1 MIINI
6 FKNRQIHLI
15 ILLLCVF
22 ILNVSLEYSRY
33 LDFIDNKIFETKV
46 EVSNV
51 YKKPKYNILK
61 LKSAN
66 FDFFSEFETSIEDE
80 EIEKLDILNVIILT
94 KNVSFLDY
102 IKGFYTKTIY
112 FERLQKEAIFKD
124 DILKKIKSN
133 HSDEMIIELF
143 NTLFLAIPVS
153 KELRAIFTNYSI
165 SHVVALSGF
174 HLVVLSFIIYWI
186 FYFPY
191 SFIHQ
196 KYFPYRNKRF
206 DILLLTIFILFN
218 YLLLTNIV
226 PSLLRAFTL
235 FCLGIF
241 LLRSNIK
248 LFSFMTLLFT
258 FLIVI
263 AFFPKYLF
271 SIGFWFSTLAVFY
284 IYLFIQYFKEINKW
298 ILFLF
303 FNIWMFLI
311 FNPIV
316 HYFFYETAIQQFYS
330 IPITIFFTLFYP
342 FEIFAHIFG
351 FSIYIDKYIKI
362 FLDYKFDVYMIKTP
376 LWFLV
381 IFVIN
386 SFVAIF
392 SKKAFITLNVLMIIF
407 NLYLYMMIL

>member
-33 LDFIDNKIFETKV
+33 LDFIDNEIFETKV
-46 EVSNV
+46 EVLNV

-66 FDFFSEFETSIEDE
+66 FDFFSEFEISIEDE
-80 EIEKLDILNVIILT
+80 EIEKLDNLNVLILT
-94 KNVSFLDY
+94 KNISFLDY

-112 FERLQKEAIFKD
+112 FEKLQKEAIFKD

-133 HSDEMIIELF
+133 HNDEMIIELF

-174 HLVVLSFIIYWI
+174 HLVVLSFVIYWI

-191 SFIHQ
+191 SFVHQ

-235 FCLGIF
+235 FCLGVF

-248 LFSFMTLLFT
+248 IVSFVTLLFT

-263 AFFPKYLF
+263 ALFPKYLF

-342 FEIFAHIFG
+342 FEIFAHIFN

-386 SFVAIF
+386 SFLAIF
-392 SKKAFITLNVLMIIF
+392 SKKAFIILNILMIVF
-407 NLYLYMMIL
+407 NIYLYMMIL